1 MEDIAVF
8 GGGQRRTKFSDQN
21 TRDYGRDYRMMDML
35 GGRDTRS
42 MDTVEESGN
51 MTKIQGD
58 EVWKREVEM
67 LE

>member
-1 MEDIAVF
+1 MEDIAVC

-21 TRDYGRDYRMMDML
+21 TRDYERDYRMMDML

-42 MDTVEESGN
+42 MDTVEESEN